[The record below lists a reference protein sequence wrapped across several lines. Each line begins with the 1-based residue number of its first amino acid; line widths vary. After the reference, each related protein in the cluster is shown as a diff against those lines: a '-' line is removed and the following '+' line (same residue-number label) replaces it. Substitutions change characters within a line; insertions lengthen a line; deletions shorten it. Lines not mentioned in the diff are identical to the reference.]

1 MTSLA
6 VRWLHHSTA
15 PSRRTSWFARACVVA
30 VLIVAAASAVGATV
44 LWRRD
49 PLEGIYAPIVTW
61 GWVAGL
67 ACISSMALIA
77 TVLSSLKVDS
87 GDLLT
92 AFPVSR
98 RALRA
103 ILGTHTILVQGVCAA
118 LLLPSSAVVLARS
131 TDVPVAAALVTA
143 LAGFASGTV
152 VGAALASVSG
162 HLARVL
168 HRPALL
174 PAGVVA
180 LWLVWFLATGAS
192 LRALVEG
199 SLPAGRLPLVW
210 PAVFLFEPGTA
221 LQPALCA
228 ALAAAAALAAYE
240 LISHLPDLPEGS
252 TAWREHAFDPSPT
265 AAALLVRASR
275 SPRVRSQIIA
285 GTTLT
290 VLFAGGGQ
298 VWSSLQVP
306 GALTL
311 FGALFCAG
319 VVAQVRLLSGPLPV
333 DWILGQR
340 PASTAVPHLVVGVV
354 LSLPLM
360 AITGAGVAISEGAR
374 PAAVAVLCCLTA
386 SAASLLAVTWFR
398 PTATNSSAEVVV
410 TVVVM
415 SALLG
420 LLRVLPADPNGAP
433 TVPAT
438 GLATVLAVAVSLVVV
453 RALDERLWQQHR
465 A

>member
-15 PSRRTSWFARACVVA
+15 PSRTTAWFRRACIVA
-30 VLIVAAASAVGATV
+30 VLLVATTSTSAAVALS
-44 LWRRD
+44 RRD

-67 ACISSMALIA
+67 ACVSSLALVA
-77 TVLSSLKVDS
+77 TVLSCLKVDS

-92 AFPVSR
+92 AFPISR
-98 RALRA
+98 RATRA
-103 ILGTHTILVQGVCAA
+103 VLGTHSFLVQAVCAA
-118 LLLPSSAVVLARS
+118 LLLPSSAVVLARA

-152 VGAALASVSG
+152 TGAVLATLASHV
-162 HLARVL
+162 ARVAR
-168 HRPALL
+168 RPVLL

-192 LRALVEG
+192 LRALLEG
-199 SLPAGRLPLVW
+199 ALPAGRLPLVW
-210 PAVFLFEPGTA
+210 PAVFLFEPGTVLHLA
-221 LQPALCA
+221 ICA
-228 ALAAAAALAAYE
+228 GLTVAATLAAHE
-240 LISHLPDLPEGS
+240 LVSHLPDLPEGS
-252 TAWREHAFDPSPT
+252 GAWHEHTFSRLPT
-265 AAALLVRASR
+265 AAALVVRASR
-275 SPRVRSQIIA
+275 SPRVRSQLVA
-285 GTTLT
+285 GTSLTL
-290 VLFAGGGQ
+290 LFAAGGL
-298 VWSSLQVP
+298 VWPALQVP

-333 DWILGQR
+333 DWIVGQR
-340 PASTAVPHLVVGVV
+340 PASTAVPHLVSGVV

-360 AITGAGVAISEGAR
+360 AITGAGVALGEGPR

-386 SAASLLAVTWFR
+386 SAASLLVVTWFR
-398 PTATNSSAEVVV
+398 PTAANSSAEVVV

-420 LLRVLPADPNGAP
+420 LLRVLPADASGAP
-433 TVPAT
+433 AVSAT
-438 GLATVLAVAVSLVVV
+438 ALATILAVAVSLVVV
-453 RALDERLWQQHR
+453 RTLDQRLWQQHR